1 MLNNHLGPVLALV
14 LALLSTTAHA
24 FIDLPY
30 ITPASPLA
38 AQPITVNVRSG
49 VCDAVLSEQVLSR
62 EGNAIHVVFFGVRY
76 FNSELCT
83 IPPGLTDFVLGTYP
97 VGTYTLQVDLEYYGV
112 TGILVAETIGNVPFR
127 VDATPTSAV
136 PAPINEPIALLLLI
150 LIIIGLATCS
160 LRARR
165 PHPVGCAGRG
175 MASCFSFAVQQRDQ
189 HEVERTPGSSCP

>member
-136 PAPINEPIALLLLI
+136 PAPINEPIAPR
-150 LIIIGLATCS
+150 GKS
-160 LRARR
+160 LRSSNCLPTRRKGDASCCREATARR
-165 PHPVGCAGRG
+165 VS
-175 MASCFSFAVQQRDQ
+175 MTAVR
-189 HEVERTPGSSCP
+189 R